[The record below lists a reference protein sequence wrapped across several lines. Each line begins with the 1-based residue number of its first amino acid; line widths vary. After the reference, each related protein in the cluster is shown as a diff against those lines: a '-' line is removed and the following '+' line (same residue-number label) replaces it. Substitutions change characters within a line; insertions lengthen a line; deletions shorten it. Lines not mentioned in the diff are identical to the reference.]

1 MIVLDTETTGLD
13 NDAEIVEIAIIDSW
27 GTPLLNTLVK
37 PKTPITPEVT
47 AINGITNEM
56 LKDAP
61 CWEVIRPLVKTIFE
75 DNCFDLPQDKSEF
88 HKAYAYNAKFDQR
101 MLIQSGWE
109 GKPPEIICAME
120 RAIHHLKI
128 DHPHFSLINAAKAL
142 GISFDGLTPHRAA
155 SDCAVTLD
163 ILRVMRGLNPIAT
176 GDEAH
181 IFNERLI
188 EFNNKKND

>member
-128 DHPHFSLINAAKAL
+128 DQSN
-142 GISFDGLTPHRAA
+142 
-155 SDCAVTLD
+155 C
-163 ILRVMRGLNPIAT
+163 
-176 GDEAH
+176 
-181 IFNERLI
+181 
-188 EFNNKKND
+188 